1 MGFFYFSSKRRNT
14 PCYKKARSFTRFW
27 LCRILPFYAFIFSY
41 YYSWLHPYGLPDDRI
56 SILHSQFEHCRYGFP
71 PGLPWTRRLDPP
83 SPSKSTDAT
92 QIGKRSIFAAQLPI
106 LVVLAILAIYVC
118 GEFGVS
124 VTAYLVGLPLL
135 GLASAQFVLPTK
147 RNLIVRPLV
156 AVSCLSLSSGHWMFL
171 SGGVIL
177 LVLTDFICGP
187 LSPKRKHS
195 KLLHTFKGPLLTMT
209 IGWRALRLRIF
220 VPYILAI
227 IILGLT
233 ILFLSNN
240 NFNPSLT
247 KKVICFG
254 GALSIAIF
262 YAFLANMLAVLR
274 PPWPWVRSLPW
285 SAIKRII
292 LDSLFLAL
300 HVIPLFILLAWMN
313 VEAVWP
319 ITTSLPS
326 FTFFASHSIRQAF
339 EFRMGAIG
347 KILFIGTLGALAIS
361 ILPFVS
367 LVFLALTPL
376 VLKHAA
382 EGERNQKVSRWL
394 ELHHIAAGDSLS
406 WRK

>member
-1 MGFFYFSSKRRNT
+1 
-14 PCYKKARSFTRFW
+14 
-27 LCRILPFYAFIFSY
+27 
-41 YYSWLHPYGLPDDRI
+41 
-56 SILHSQFEHCRYGFP
+56 
-71 PGLPWTRRLDPP
+71 
-83 SPSKSTDAT
+83 
-92 QIGKRSIFAAQLPI
+92 
-106 LVVLAILAIYVC
+106 
-118 GEFGVS
+118 
-124 VTAYLVGLPLL
+124 
-135 GLASAQFVLPTK
+135 
-147 RNLIVRPLV
+147 
-156 AVSCLSLSSGHWMFL
+156 MFL
-171 SGGVIL
+171 AGGAIL
-177 LVLTDFICGP
+177 LVLTDFISGP
-187 LSPKRKHS
+187 LSPKRKRS

-300 HVIPLFILLAWMN
+300 HVIPLFILWAWMN

-319 ITTSLPS
+319 ISTSLPS

-394 ELHHIAAGDSLS
+394 ELHHLAAGDSLS